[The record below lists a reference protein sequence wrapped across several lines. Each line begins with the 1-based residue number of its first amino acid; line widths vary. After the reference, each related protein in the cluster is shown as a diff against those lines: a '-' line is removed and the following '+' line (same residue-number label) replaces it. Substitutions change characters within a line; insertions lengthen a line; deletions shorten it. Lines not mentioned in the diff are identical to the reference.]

1 MTAKKHTVIHNKF
14 RHSIVVAFL
23 SINLA
28 LSGCVTT
35 ALWNAAEGQPASQH
49 GIKIRSITTGF
60 KSSDGNQVSVCMTA
74 YDFALRSEREMTLN
88 IPITDRRK
96 WKIQRNLNSKPND
109 ASNAPTPA
117 GSNIITPTYIEYSPS
132 MSSLV
137 PGCITDGTRL
147 PVLISAIADPQKNVP
162 TNQSSATANPDQK
175 IADAIYVI
183 SRDGLPVNIGY
194 ISDKPLLE
202 NSYSIDVPL
211 HYISDQAGLGGKPY
225 LYLLT
230 PVTVAMDAAIVV
242 LYVAAL
248 AYGSPN
254 YQNQQPPLMIR
265 SNSINGISK

>member
-1 MTAKKHTVIHNKF
+1 MKETSHNIGYHNL
-14 RHSIVVAFL
+14 RRSVAIAFL

-35 ALWNAAEGQPASQH
+35 ALWNAAEGQPSSQH
-49 GIKIRSITTGF
+49 GIKIRSITIGF
-60 KSSDGNQVSVCMTA
+60 KSSDGNQVNVCMTV
-74 YDFALRSEREMTLN
+74 YDFALRSEREMTLS
-88 IPITDRRK
+88 IPVTDRRK

-109 ASNAPTPA
+109 TSNAQTPA
-117 GSNIITPTYIEYSPS
+117 TSTVITPVYIEYSPS

-147 PVLISAIADPQKNVP
+147 PVLNSVVGDPQKNVP
-162 TNQSSATANPDQK
+162 TNQNSAPANPDQK
-175 IADAIYVI
+175 MADAIYVVN
-183 SRDGLPVNIGY
+183 RDGLPVNIGY